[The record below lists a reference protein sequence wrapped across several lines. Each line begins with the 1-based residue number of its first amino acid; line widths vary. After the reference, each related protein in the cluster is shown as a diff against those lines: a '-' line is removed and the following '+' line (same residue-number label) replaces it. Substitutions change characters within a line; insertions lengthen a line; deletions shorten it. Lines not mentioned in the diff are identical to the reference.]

1 MGPIAAIPFL
11 LYDDGE
17 VKRFGGIR
25 EMPSA
30 ENKVSYRLDTSA
42 MTNWI
47 IALVVLS
54 AGICWYFTQNWMACL
69 GVSLTGVVL
78 LYLSW
83 QEIFRKAQK
92 GFFIELQLF
101 LVRSRILPDDYKII
115 RNPPLPTLEQKKQEL
130 MDLASAQFQKSE
142 KKLTETRHVLDKF
155 VGTKASQFAT
165 EKGRQAVWEGELTRA
180 IVLFSDV
187 RGFTTMTEKLKP
199 QETVRYLNRMF
210 TEFEEVIAF
219 SGGEINKFIGDA
231 VLAYFP
237 FPPDAADAAVKK
249 VLLAGLRMQDAFHQI
264 QVNFRENY
272 SETIHTGL
280 GIGMASGG
288 VIIGNLGSA
297 RRMEFTLIGDTV
309 NFASRLCAIAEDGQ
323 ILVNQDLALAAGDM
337 FRMEAL
343 EPIRIKGKS
352 GTHRPY
358 SVMGEKL
365 QPGLA

>member
-1 MGPIAAIPFL
+1 MAGTIL
-11 LYDDGE
+11 L
-17 VKRFGGIR
+17 
-25 EMPSA
+25 
-30 ENKVSYRLDTSA
+30 L
-42 MTNWI
+42 
-47 IALVVLS
+47 LS
-54 AGICWYFTQNWMACL
+54 W
-69 GVSLTGVVL
+69 
-78 LYLSW
+78 LYLL
-83 QEIFRKAQK
+83 QKAQK
-92 GFFIELQLF
+92 GLFVELQLF
-101 LVRSRILPDDYKII
+101 LLRCRILPDDYKII
-115 RNPPLPTLEQKKQEL
+115 RNQSLGTLEKKKQEL
-130 MDLASAQFQKSE
+130 MDLASERFQQSE

-165 EKGRQAVWEGELTRA
+165 QKGRQAVWEGEIIRA

-187 RGFTTMTEKLKP
+187 RGFTSMTEKLKT

-231 VLAYFP
+231 LMAYFP
-237 FPPDAADAAVKK
+237 FPAEAPEASVKRA
-249 VLLAGLRMQDAFHQI
+249 LLAGLRMQDSFHQI
-264 QVNFRENY
+264 QTTFQQNY

-280 GIGMASGG
+280 GVGMAAGD

-309 NFASRLCAIAEDGQ
+309 NFASRLCSIAEDGQ
-323 ILVNQDLALAAGDM
+323 ILINQDLALVSGDM

-343 EPIRIKGKS
+343 EPVRIKGKS